1 MSNPFIQF
9 LDLIPKTPRQV
20 ATIVSGADGFYT
32 AQLLTGQL
40 IQVKSQSTFNLNTKV
55 FVKDGIIETAAPDLP
70 FIEIEV

>member
-1 MSNPFIQF
+1 MSNLFVQF

-40 IQVKSQSTFNLNTKV
+40 IQVKSQSTFALNAKV
-55 FVKDGIIETAAPDLP
+55 FVKDGIIETTAPDLP